1 MALGGSAAAH
11 PEDRMA
17 FDIQAEL
24 RRHAGENYELHG
36 RHLNR
41 QMVRVL
47 RTIGYDRFYEKGE
60 GCYLIDRGGQRYL
73 DFLSGFGVFALG
85 RGHPVVKQALADA
98 LAADLPG
105 LVQMD
110 CALLPGLVAR
120 ALLDRAPASLTR
132 VFFANSGTEATEA
145 ALKFAR
151 CATGRPRIL
160 YCHNGYHGL
169 TYGALSVNGETEF
182 RQGFGPFLPG
192 CDAIPF
198 GDLEALERELA
209 RQDVAA
215 FVTEPIQGHGVF
227 LPPEGYLEGAQ
238 ALCRQHGSLF
248 VVDEVQT
255 GLGRTGRFLACEHWG
270 LEPDMITLA
279 KALSGGYVPVGAV
292 LCREEIFDRTFHH
305 IDRAVVHGSTFGKNP
320 LAMTAALATLHVI
333 ERENLVERA
342 ALMGERLMKRLDP
355 LVQKYELL
363 TDVRGKGLM
372 MAFEFGA
379 PRSLKLKLGW
389 KMIEMARK
397 GLFSQ
402 LVTVPLFQRHRILTQ
417 VAGYNVN
424 MVKILPPLIITDTE
438 LDLFTEAFEDV
449 VADCHRYPG
458 TLWDFGRTLALQA
471 IRGSSS

>member
-1 MALGGSAAAH
+1 M
-11 PEDRMA
+11 P
-17 FDIQAEL
+17 FDLKAEL
-24 RRHAGENYELHG
+24 ERHAGQNYRLHEQ
-36 RHLNR
+36 HLNA

-60 GCYLIDRGGQRYL
+60 GCYLIDREGERYL

-85 RGHPVVKQALADA
+85 RGHPVVKRALAEV

-105 LVQMD
+105 LVQLD
-110 CALLPGLVAR
+110 CALLPGLVGK
-120 ALLDRAPASLTR
+120 ALLERAPAGLSR

-151 CATGRPRIL
+151 CATGRPRML

-169 TYGALSVNGETEF
+169 TYGALSLTGEPEF

-198 GDLEALERELA
+198 GDLEALERELS
-209 RQDVAA
+209 RKDVAG

-227 LPPEGYLEGAQ
+227 MPPPGYLEGAQ
-238 ALCRQHGSLF
+238 ALCREHGTLF

-255 GLGRTGRFLACEHWG
+255 GLGRTGRFLALEHWG
-270 LEPDMITLA
+270 LEPDMVTLA

-305 IDRAVVHGSTFGKNP
+305 IDRAVVHGSTFAKNP
-320 LAMTAALATLHVI
+320 LAMAAALATLRAL
-333 ERENLVERA
+333 EEEDLVENA
-342 ALMGERLMKRLDP
+342 ARTGEKLMSRIRPMVERF
-355 LVQKYELL
+355 ELL
-363 TDVRGKGLM
+363 SDVRGAGLM
-372 MAFEFGA
+372 IAFEFSA
-379 PRSLKLKLGW
+379 PRSLKLKVGW
-389 KMIEMARK
+389 KLIEKARQ

-417 VAGYNVN
+417 VAGYKVN
-424 MVKILPPLIITDTE
+424 IVKILPPLIVGDAE
-438 LDLFTEAFEDV
+438 VDLFVDAFEDV

-458 TLWDFGRTLALQA
+458 TLWDFGRTLAVQA
-471 IRGSSS
+471 LKGSS